1 MAFHLT
7 RRAFSAGFAACALS
21 VSLAFSALPASASAA
36 SASTYTITD
45 QLIRKVAVPAKVNRI
60 VVLQHHSLD
69 ILAELGATDKVVGV
83 MQNWDNL
90 LDSSFAQI
98 MPRVKTLPQPGSL
111 KSASVEQIAALKP
124 DLVIV
129 ANQMPKET
137 VEKLTSLGIPVVAIT
152 LYVADREQASTIH
165 PSLVNPDAAY
175 TEGLKQAI
183 GLLAKLTGTEKRGEA
198 LWKTVEANRRIVTDH
213 LKRVPDEKR
222 IRVFMANEKGF
233 TYGTGKYVGAA
244 MARAGAKNV
253 AETLKGYKQ
262 VTPEQVAAWN
272 PQVIFVQSRYR
283 EILDQI
289 KKDPA
294 WKGIDAVKNGR
305 LIMAPDYTKP
315 WGNPAPESMALGEV
329 WLAKTLYPEHFKD
342 VDLDRLVKNFYK
354 DFYGIA
360 YRAN

>member
-1 MAFHLT
+1 MTLKIS
-7 RRAFSAGFAACALS
+7 RRVLLSGLAAAFSLGI
-21 VSLAFSALPASASAA
+21 AFSGVPAAAAPAAGSCTLVDQMHRTVKLPA
-36 SASTYTITD
+36 
-45 QLIRKVAVPAKVNRI
+45 RVNRI

-69 ILAELGATDKVVGV
+69 ILAELGATDRVVGV
-83 MQNWDNL
+83 MQKWDNL
-90 LDSSFAQI
+90 LDSSFADI
-98 MPRVKTLPQPGSL
+98 MPRIKTLPEPGSL
-111 KSASVEQIAALKP
+111 KSASVEQVAALKP
-124 DLVIV
+124 DLVV
-129 ANQMPKET
+129 VSNQMPRET
-137 VEKLTSLGIPVVAIT
+137 VDRLTALGIPVMAIT
-152 LYVADREQASTIH
+152 LYVADKEQASTIH

-183 GLLAKLTGTEKRGEA
+183 ELLARATGTEKRGAE
-198 LWKTVEANRRIVTDH
+198 LWKTVETNRRIVTSH
-213 LKRVPDEKR
+213 LKRVPENKR

-289 KKDPA
+289 RRDPA
-294 WKGIDAVKNGR
+294 WKGIDTVKNNR
-305 LIMAPDYTKP
+305 LVLAPDYTKP

-329 WLAKTLYPEHFKD
+329 WLAKTLYPEHFRD
-342 VDLDRLVKNFYK
+342 VNLDRMVNDFYK
-354 DFYGIA
+354 KFYGIS
-360 YRAN
+360 YKKH